1 MLKCPN
7 CEKELTKTDQS
18 FVCSNHH
25 LFDVSRSGYVNLLL
39 ANENKRQT
47 GDNQE
52 MITARI
58 KFMQAGYYHKLEKL
72 LSGVLA
78 SLINQNSCSIVDCGC
93 GPGFFTNSLKK
104 TFPKCDV
111 FGVDISKKAIEAAS
125 KTYKNIQFIVG
136 NSLRLPFM
144 GNSVDVLINI
154 FAPHFESE
162 LKRVL
167 KTDGWLVKVVP
178 NTNHLR
184 QLKERLYEAPLFYEP
199 KKLEQPYWRL
209 IGEVPL
215 TYDEVMTKEPL
226 ENLLKMTPYFYTTP
240 SKGLEKLKEVN
251 TMKITMDFLIYIIKR
266 DN

>member
-7 CEKELTKTDQS
+7 CEKELTKSNQS

-25 LFDVSRSGYVNLLL
+25 LFDISRSGYVNLLL

-47 GDNQE
+47 GDNQA
-52 MITARI
+52 MITARV

-72 LSGVLA
+72 LTGVLA
-78 SLINQNSCSIVDCGC
+78 SLINQDNSIIVDCGC

-104 TFPKCDV
+104 AFPKCVV
-111 FGVDISKKAIEAAS
+111 FGVDIAKTAIETAS

-136 NSLRLPFM
+136 NSRRLPFM
-144 GNSVDVLINI
+144 ENSVDALINI

-162 LKRVL
+162 FKRVL
-167 KTDGWLVKVVP
+167 KPDGWLLKVVP

-184 QLKERLYEAPLFYEP
+184 QLKELLYEAPLFYEP
-199 KKLEQPYWRL
+199 KKLEQPYWRV

-215 TYDEVMTKEPL
+215 TYDEVMTKEHL
-226 ENLLKMTPYFYTTP
+226 ENLLKMTPYFYTTT
-240 SKGLEKLKEVN
+240 SKGLEKINEVD
-251 TMKITMDFLIYIIKR
+251 TMKITMDFLIYIVKR
-266 DN
+266 DD